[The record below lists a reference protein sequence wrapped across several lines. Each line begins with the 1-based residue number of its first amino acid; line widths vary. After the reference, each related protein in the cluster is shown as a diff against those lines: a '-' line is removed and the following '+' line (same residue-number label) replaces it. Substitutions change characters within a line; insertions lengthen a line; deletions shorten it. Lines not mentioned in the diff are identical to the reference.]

1 MSTPRQQ
8 YIAVNWHRCKYEAN
22 SCLLLTLAA
31 DHVLRKVADTSDR
44 AVPHA
49 KEGVIR
55 ACRYSS
61 GNFVKHRAGTTGCTR
76 QDGPPSR
83 AAWRCA
89 RWISS
94 QAIGN
99 DWLRDRKGRCWSTG
113 KRTVVVVGW
122 EAEEPIRWI
131 NALRHVTESE
141 RMQRIIYEVVL
152 GKKIDGMLAAV
163 HGVITKVYS
172 PSPGGNTSERHTV
185 GDRVAFN
192 VVAILCASIPICPT
206 LSAGCV
212 HAVGRTACVPIS
224 ALIKVGRSR
233 VRFCRCRCRG
243 VCSIRCRD
251 LVPARN

>member
-1 MSTPRQQ
+1 M
-8 YIAVNWHRCKYEAN
+8 
-22 SCLLLTLAA
+22 
-31 DHVLRKVADTSDR
+31 
-44 AVPHA
+44 
-49 KEGVIR
+49 
-55 ACRYSS
+55 
-61 GNFVKHRAGTTGCTR
+61 
-76 QDGPPSR
+76 
-83 AAWRCA
+83 
-89 RWISS
+89 
-94 QAIGN
+94 
-99 DWLRDRKGRCWSTG
+99 
-113 KRTVVVVGW
+113 
-122 EAEEPIRWI
+122 
-131 NALRHVTESE
+131 TESK

-251 LVPARN
+251 LVAARN